1 MSYLTGSRSIFPAG
15 GVDQILELFE
25 LPASQRANAK
35 RYQELKTKGT
45 LTAPEQTE
53 LNNLTISLQ
62 HYIIDVEKFNLFGD
76 ILTNMAKFFISD
88 VEPYVDNMK
97 TDVFNYTDTKKNE
110 MTNYTDA
117 KKLDFQAEVDKL
129 VARGE
134 WQPNTQ
140 YFKKNIVTSGGEG
153 FIAKLDNIN
162 QSPPNATYWS
172 KIASKGEKGDP
183 SLNINF
189 KGAYDI
195 AMSYVMGD
203 AVTFG
208 GLWYYAKLNTK
219 GNPPTNATYWEIQT
233 NQTLVS
239 DIQPFDSRI
248 TGWVDT
254 SL

>member
-1 MSYLTGSRSIFPAG
+1 MSYLDGRRSVFPEG
-15 GVDQILELFE
+15 GYDQILELFS
-25 LPASQRANAK
+25 LPASQRNNMK
-35 RYQELKTKGT
+35 RYQELKLKDS
-45 LTAPEQTE
+45 LNTAEQNE

-62 HYIIDVEKFNLFGD
+62 HYIISEERMNLFGD
-76 ILTNMAKFFISD
+76 ILINMQKFFTED
-88 VEPYVDNMK
+88 VEPYIED
-97 TDVFNYTDTKKNE
+97 
-110 MTNYTDA
+110 
-117 KKLDFQAEVDKL
+117 KKLEFQAEVDKL

-140 YFKKNIVTSGGEG
+140 YFKKNIVTSGGVG
-153 FIAKLDNIN
+153 FIAKLDSIN
-162 QSPPNATYWS
+162 QSPPSATYWS
-172 KIASKGEKGDP
+172 KIADKGEKGDP

-189 KGAYDI
+189 KGEYDI

-208 GLWYYAKLNTK
+208 GFWYYAKQNTK

-239 DIQPFDSRI
+239 DVQPFDSRI

>member
-1 MSYLTGSRSIFPAG
+1 MSYLDGRRSVFPEG
-15 GVDQILELFE
+15 GYDQILELFS
-25 LPASQRANAK
+25 LPASQRNNMK
-35 RYQELKTKGT
+35 RYQELKLKENLSTN
-45 LTAPEQTE
+45 EQDE
-53 LNNLTISLQ
+53 LNSLTITLQ
-62 HYIIDVEKFNLFGD
+62 HYIISEERMNLFGD
-76 ILTNMAKFFISD
+76 ILINMQKFFKDD

-97 TDVFNYTDTKKNE
+97 TDVL
-110 MTNYTDA
+110 NYTDA
-117 KKLDFQAEVDKL
+117 KKQEFQAEVDKL

-140 YFKKNIVTSGGEG
+140 YFKKNIVTSGGVG
-153 FIAKLDNIN
+153 FIAKLDSIN
-162 QSPPNATYWS
+162 QSPPSATYWS
-172 KIASKGEKGDP
+172 KIADKGEKGDP

-189 KGAYDI
+189 KGEYDI

-208 GLWYYAKLNTK
+208 GFWYYAKQNTK

-233 NQTLVS
+233 NQTLVG
-239 DIQPFDSRI
+239 DTQPFDSRI

>member
-1 MSYLTGSRSIFPAG
+1 MSYLDGRRSVFPEG
-15 GVDQILELFE
+15 GYDQILELFS
-25 LPASQRANAK
+25 LPASQRNNMK
-35 RYQELKTKGT
+35 RYQELKLKENLSTN
-45 LTAPEQTE
+45 EQNE
-53 LNNLTISLQ
+53 LNSLTITLQ
-62 HYIIDVEKFNLFGD
+62 HYIISEERMNLFGD
-76 ILTNMAKFFISD
+76 ILINMQKFFTEN
-88 VEPYVDNMK
+88 VEPYI
-97 TDVFNYTDTKKNE
+97 E
-110 MTNYTDA
+110 S
-117 KKLDFQAEVDKL
+117 KKLEFQAEVDKL

-140 YFKKNIVTSGGEG
+140 YFKKNIVTSGGVG
-153 FIAKLDNIN
+153 FIAKLDSIN
-162 QSPPNATYWS
+162 QSPPSATYWS
-172 KIASKGEKGDP
+172 KIADKGEKGDP

-208 GLWYYAKLNTK
+208 GLWYYAKQNTK
-219 GNPPTNATYWEIQT
+219 DNPPTNATYWEIQT

-239 DIQPFDSRI
+239 DVQPFDSRI

>member
-1 MSYLTGSRSIFPAG
+1 MSYLDGRRSVFPEG
-15 GVDQILELFE
+15 GYDQILELFS
-25 LPASQRANAK
+25 LPASQRNNMK
-35 RYQELKTKGT
+35 RYQELKLKENLSTN
-45 LTAPEQTE
+45 EQDE
-53 LNNLTISLQ
+53 LNSLTIALQ
-62 HYIIDVEKFNLFGD
+62 RYIISEERMNLFGD
-76 ILTNMAKFFISD
+76 ILINMQKFFTEN
-88 VEPYVDNMK
+88 VEPYI
-97 TDVFNYTDTKKNE
+97 E
-110 MTNYTDA
+110 G

-129 VARGE
+129 AARGE

-153 FIAKLDNIN
+153 FIAKLNNIN

-189 KGAYDI
+189 KGEYDI

-208 GLWYYAKLNTK
+208 GLWYYAKQNTI

-239 DIQPFDSRI
+239 DTQPFDSRI

>member
-1 MSYLTGSRSIFPAG
+1 MSYLDGRRSVFPEG
-15 GVDQILELFE
+15 GYDQILELFS
-25 LPASQRANAK
+25 LPASQRNNMK
-35 RYQELKTKGT
+35 RYQELKLKENLSTN
-45 LTAPEQTE
+45 EQNE
-53 LNNLTISLQ
+53 LNSLTITLQ
-62 HYIIDVEKFNLFGD
+62 HYIISEERMNLFGD
-76 ILTNMAKFFISD
+76 ILINMQKFFTEN
-88 VEPYVDNMK
+88 VEPYIED
-97 TDVFNYTDTKKNE
+97 
-110 MTNYTDA
+110 
-117 KKLDFQAEVDKL
+117 KKLEFQAEVDKL

-140 YFKKNIVTSGGEG
+140 YFKKNIVTSGGVG
-153 FIAKLDNIN
+153 FIAKLDSIN

-172 KIASKGEKGDP
+172 KIADKGEKGDP

-189 KGAYDI
+189 KGEYDI

-208 GLWYYAKLNTK
+208 GLWYYAKQNTI
-219 GNPPTNATYWEIQT
+219 GNPPTDATYWELQN